1 MVSTYTEDLYPSSL
15 KKEKKKIL
23 NLLDEVDHSESF
35 SLSYEDTLKTNEV
48 IRSLL
53 EYISKLQNNLTNSFY
68 DDFSNLKELLEQ
80 IKIWSRINEF
90 NYSLL
95 KEDIKQ
101 IKKKIKFRGDYSNI
115 EKYLIQ
121 NSYLIPLLFQIPNEI
136 ENFFPSSKLF
146 LELETDPEENSKPE
160 LFVYIRTK
168 LSPDEAIK
176 RLDEFDNTWFL
187 NASVLYG
194 GNICVNLEFQ

>member
-1 MVSTYTEDLYPSSL
+1 
-15 KKEKKKIL
+15 
-23 NLLDEVDHSESF
+23 
-35 SLSYEDTLKTNEV
+35 
-48 IRSLL
+48 
-53 EYISKLQNNLTNSFY
+53 
-68 DDFSNLKELLEQ
+68 
-80 IKIWSRINEF
+80 
-90 NYSLL
+90 
-95 KEDIKQ
+95 EDIKQ